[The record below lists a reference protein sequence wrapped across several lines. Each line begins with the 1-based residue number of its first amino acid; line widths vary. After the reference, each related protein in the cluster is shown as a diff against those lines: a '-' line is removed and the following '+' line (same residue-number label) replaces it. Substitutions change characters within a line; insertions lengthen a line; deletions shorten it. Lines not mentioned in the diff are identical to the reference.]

1 MTINQ
6 TRKPTTGR
14 KYAIVVSQ
22 WPAWAISVTP
32 IMFAGA
38 PLVTLV
44 AVRDAETRNEAAA
57 RLFAEAI
64 TAGDLAG
71 ALAVCHPD
79 VELDS
84 MLGISGFRY
93 EGHEGIRRYFDDI
106 HSAWGDWSVDVER
119 TVEGPDGRVAIVMLM
134 HARGAGSGVTL
145 EERTAHV
152 WSLQDGLLRRNCLY
166 RDPSRALDDCGVP
179 ATG

>member
-1 MTINQ
+1 MNE
-6 TRKPTTGR
+6 G
-14 KYAIVVSQ
+14 
-22 WPAWAISVTP
+22 
-32 IMFAGA
+32 
-38 PLVTLV
+38 
-44 AVRDAETRNEAAA
+44 ETSNEAAA

-64 TAGDLAG
+64 TAGDLPG
-71 ALAVCHPD
+71 ALAVCHPE

-93 EGHEGIRRYFDDI
+93 VGHDGIRRYFDDI

-152 WSLQDGLLRRNCLY
+152 WTLEDGLLRRNCLY
-166 RDPSRALDDCGVP
+166 REASRALADCGVP
-179 ATG
+179 SMG